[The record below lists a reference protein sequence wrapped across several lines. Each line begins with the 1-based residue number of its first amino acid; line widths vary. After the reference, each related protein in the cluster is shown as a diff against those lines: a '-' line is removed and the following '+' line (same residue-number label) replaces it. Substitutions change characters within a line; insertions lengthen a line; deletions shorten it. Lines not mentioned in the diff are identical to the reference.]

1 MPRRGRSCRER
12 PSPGPFRARSLD
24 LGVDLV
30 HGQAVQTILP
40 SPTADARERPFHAS
54 FADEPFELRRI
65 VTVGDTDHER
75 ERLAVRRDGDVVLGE
90 GTLDR
95 TTLVSQIPHTDE
107 LHRLLLRG
115 VCTNVATI
123 VRQINCGTGQTPMP
137 QVILPEEPDRCAAP
151 ARDRPGA
158 RVAAPGRG
166 RADRTASDA
175 AGAVA
180 RAGEGGG
187 V

>member
-40 SPTADARERPFHAS
+40 SPTADARERPLRAS
-54 FADEPFELRRI
+54 FADEAFELRRI

-107 LHRLLLRG
+107 LHRPCFA
-115 VCTNVATI
+115 VCAPHVATI
-123 VRQINCGTGQTPMP
+123 VRQVNRGTAQTPMP
-137 QVILPEEPDRCAAP
+137 QVILSAEPTDAP
-151 ARDRPGA
+151 
-158 RVAAPGRG
+158 
-166 RADRTASDA
+166 
-175 AGAVA
+175 
-180 RAGEGGG
+180 
-187 V
+187 